1 MSYLERLKQ
10 ISLSEFPRR
19 APPVE
24 PPKLPEGACVGS
36 VSTAKWHVDENN
48 FAQEGGTN
56 AQWRELEGLLSIV
69 GPAYRAPEHE
79 YADMRAAARGD
90 LACALVAYRELA
102 RQEGANG

>member
-48 FAQEGGTN
+48 SAQEGGTN
-56 AQWRELEGLLSIV
+56 AQWREFETLLAIV
-69 GPAYRAPEHE
+69 GPAYRTPEHE
-79 YADMRAAARGD
+79 YAEMREAARSE
-90 LACALVAYRELA
+90 LANALIAYRELA
-102 RQEGANG
+102 HQVVANA